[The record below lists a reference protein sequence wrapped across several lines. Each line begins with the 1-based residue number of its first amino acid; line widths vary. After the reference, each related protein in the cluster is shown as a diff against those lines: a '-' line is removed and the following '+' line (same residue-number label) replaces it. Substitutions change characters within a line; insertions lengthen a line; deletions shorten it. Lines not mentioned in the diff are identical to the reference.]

1 MRRSIMVFDSDGAD
15 PIASTNLQL
24 ILAIE
29 DYKEHTVT
37 SSDALNPWLIS
48 EDEFGTV
55 ELFFVILYYNGLIHA
70 KELTEGLVIKIPT
83 ATQVRKVLNNKRKVK
98 ESRTATI

>member
-15 PIASTNLQL
+15 PIASDNLHL
-24 ILAIE
+24 IMEIQ
-29 DYKEHTVT
+29 DYDDHLVT

-48 EDEFGTV
+48 EDSYGTV

-70 KELTEGLVIKIPT
+70 TELVEGLEIKIPT
-83 ATQVRKVLNNKRKVK
+83 ATQVRKVLNNKRKAK